1 MLSSIGVAPSTRDL
15 RPRQWQRTA
24 DHERRLAR
32 SLVETPQA
40 GFELA
45 VKLSRM
51 GVKVTQPSDE
61 VRSHLRA
68 AYEQDLAQLIASSHV
83 IATHFQ
89 TVAAANNYWR

>member
-1 MLSSIGVAPSTRDL
+1 
-15 RPRQWQRTA
+15 
-24 DHERRLAR
+24 
-32 SLVETPQA
+32 
-40 GFELA
+40 

-68 AYEQDLAQLIASSHV
+68 AYEQDSAQLIASSRV
-83 IATHFQ
+83 IAAHFQ